1 MILDKIKGPADVRK
15 LTYGQLEHLAGEI
28 RRFLIEKTSKRGGH
42 LASNLGVVELT
53 IAMYRVFDFPKDKL
67 IWDVGHQSYTHKI
80 LSGRKDGFDELRQF
94 GGISGFPK
102 RRESEYDAFDTGHS
116 STSVSAGLG
125 LVQARDLLGEDY
137 KVISVIGDG
146 ALTGGMAYEAL
157 NNAGNRKTNFIII
170 LNDNNMSISRN
181 VGGVH
186 TYLSQ
191 LRAAE
196 SYNVLKENTKEALN
210 RIPVVGSGMV
220 EKITRTK
227 NSIKQLVIPGM
238 LFENMGITYLGPVD
252 GHDIRSLVTILRE
265 ASKINRSVLI
275 HVKTKKGKGY
285 GPAEKHPD
293 VFHGVGPFDIV
304 TGKPL
309 GGGGGPSYTDVFSS
323 AICDMARED
332 PRIVGVTAAMPGGT
346 GLSAFAKAYP
356 DRFFDVGI
364 AEQHAVTSAAGMA
377 AGGLRPFVA
386 VYSSFL
392 QRAFDQI
399 MMDVCLQQLPVV
411 FCIDRAGLVG
421 SDGETHQGILDLT
434 YMTSIPGMT
443 VMAPKNM
450 WELEEMLRF
459 AASYE
464 LPLSIRYPRG
474 KAYQGLKDFLA
485 PVEYGKSE
493 MLFEENTLAL
503 VAVGSMVSTAE
514 HIREKLKKTGR
525 ACTLVNGRFI
535 KPVDTDM
542 LDRLAEKH
550 RYIVTLEENVLRGGF
565 GEQVLYYME
574 ERHPGVRVICITLP
588 DAYVEHGDVTLL
600 RSVLGID
607 SDSIIRKLA
616 RELPCLEDLAPDE
629 GGGEE

>member
-1 MILDKIKGPADVRK
+1 MILDKINGPADVRK
-15 LTYGQLEHLAGEI
+15 LTYGQLELLAAEI
-28 RRFLIEKTSKRGGH
+28 RRFLIEKTSKHGGH

-80 LSGRKDGFDELRQF
+80 LSGRKGGFDDLRQY

-181 VGGVH
+181 VGGVR

-196 SYNVLKENTKEALN
+196 SYNALKENTKEALN

-252 GHDIRSLVTILRE
+252 GHDIRSLVTIFRE

-275 HVKTKKGKGY
+275 HVKTKKGRGY

-293 VFHGVGPFDIV
+293 IFHGVGPFDIV

-309 GGGGGPSYTDVFSS
+309 GGGGGPSYTDVFSDT
-323 AICDMARED
+323 ICAMAKDD

-434 YMTSIPGMT
+434 YMTAIPGMT

-450 WELEEMLRF
+450 WELEEMLHF

-474 KAYQGLKDFLA
+474 KAYQGLKEFLA

-493 MLFEENTLAL
+493 MLFEEDTLAL

-525 ACTLVNGRFI
+525 SCTLVNGRFI

-542 LDRLAEKH
+542 LDRLAGKH

-565 GEQVLYYME
+565 GERVRAYMDHH
-574 ERHPGVRVICITLP
+574 HPGFRVICITWP
-588 DAYVEHGDVTLL
+588 DAYV
-600 RSVLGID
+600 
-607 SDSIIRKLA
+607 
-616 RELPCLEDLAPDE
+616 
-629 GGGEE
+629 

>member
-1 MILDKIKGPADVRK
+1 
-15 LTYGQLEHLAGEI
+15 
-28 RRFLIEKTSKRGGH
+28 
-42 LASNLGVVELT
+42 
-53 IAMYRVFDFPKDKL
+53 
-67 IWDVGHQSYTHKI
+67 
-80 LSGRKDGFDELRQF
+80 
-94 GGISGFPK
+94 
-102 RRESEYDAFDTGHS
+102 
-116 STSVSAGLG
+116 
-125 LVQARDLLGEDY
+125 
-137 KVISVIGDG
+137 
-146 ALTGGMAYEAL
+146 MAYEAL

-196 SYNVLKENTKEALN
+196 SYNALKENTKEALN

-252 GHDIRSLVTILRE
+252 GHDIRSLVTIFRE

-275 HVKTKKGKGY
+275 HVKTKKGRGY
-285 GPAEKHPD
+285 GPAEKHPEI
-293 VFHGVGPFDIV
+293 FHGVGPFDIV

-309 GGGGGPSYTDVFSS
+309 GGGGGPSYTDVFSDT
-323 AICDMARED
+323 ICAMAKDD

-434 YMTSIPGMT
+434 YMTAIPGMT

-450 WELEEMLRF
+450 WELEEMLHF

-474 KAYQGLKDFLA
+474 KAYQGLKEFLA

-493 MLFEENTLAL
+493 MLFEEDTLAL

-525 ACTLVNGRFI
+525 SCTLVNGRFI

-542 LDRLAEKH
+542 LDRLAGKH

-565 GEQVLYYME
+565 GEQVLAYME
-574 ERHPGVRVICITLP
+574 QHHPGVRVICITLP

-616 RELPCLEDLAPDE
+616 GELPCLRDLEEDGA
-629 GGGEE
+629 GEE